1 MYYAEHNMQLKAQK
15 QMVASPR
22 KNYRIWKH
30 VGTVST
36 AAAAT
41 MMMTPAAGSTGL
53 HRYAFFV
60 ARGTAFKTRVPPS
73 EIVAFALSFKT
84 KLFEITTFFKFK
96 KKKQA
101 NFLLTVAHSQ
111 SVLTVWCLG

>member
-1 MYYAEHNMQLKAQK
+1 MQLKAQK

-36 AAAAT
+36 AAAAAT

-60 ARGTAFKTRVPPS
+60 ARGAAFKTRVPPS

-96 KKKQA
+96 KR
-101 NFLLTVAHSQ
+101 NRRIFFLP
-111 SVLTVWCLG
+111 